1 MQDILCSL
9 HQGLTTSLHSFST
22 WRRCLCS
29 ASLLS
34 LTIRRTW
41 LSTVG
46 DRALL
51 LLLPILGSLSVPTCL
66 MSLSHPLFLFSV
78 DASRLSSSGISSY
91 DFLLQLFYIMTVV
104 IFRHL
109 NHAFCSKSIKVQ
121 HFWSFVCINMAFLN
135 FIHSQLWLMVWQQHP
150 VCKK

>member
-1 MQDILCSL
+1 MFSSSRFDYI
-9 HQGLTTSLHSFST
+9 TSLLQHLKKMPVF
-22 WRRCLCS
+22 CF
-29 ASLLS
+29 
-34 LTIRRTW
+34 LTITDYP
-41 LSTVG
+41 SYMTVHCWWS
-46 DRALL
+46 DLL
-51 LLLPILGSLSVPTCL
+51 CCCYPYLEQSAPTCL